1 MPVSGE
7 TTSTPETLPADY
19 QALLAQNKALIQ
31 QNELLQT
38 QVQLLT
44 QELNRLKRLI
54 ATSKRERFIPSVAV
68 SQMHLGLTPD
78 QDATSEVVETE
89 QVTYTRKKTAKK
101 FTPHGRN
108 PIPAHIPRNE
118 IIIEP
123 AEDTTGMKRIGEA
136 VTEEL
141 DYKPGKLYVNRYV
154 RPRYARTSGDGVIIA
169 TLPTRPIEKGIAGP
183 GLLAHLAISKY
194 VDHLPLYRL
203 SKQFQREDINLPSST
218 LGDWIRSACN
228 LLMPLYELKRA
239 LIQQTDYL
247 MVDETSIRVQ
257 DGTKKGI
264 CHKGYFW
271 VYFDPLRRSAFF
283 DYRQTRSRAG
293 PEEML
298 ESFSGY
304 LQTDGY
310 QGYDEFGSRDTIT
323 HAACF
328 AHARRYFTDA
338 LSGDAGRAEWMLL
351 RIQQLYAI
359 ERQAREESP
368 GHQHRLQLRQKKA
381 LPVLAEIN
389 AWLQDN
395 RQKVLPKSDIG
406 KAMAYMLKYWQR
418 LNVYT
423 TDGRLEIDNNLVE
436 NAIRPVALGRK
447 NYLFAGSHDGA
458 MRAAVIYSL
467 VVSAKLHEV
476 EPFAY
481 LKDVIARIADHP
493 HKRLAQLLP
502 QNWKRTF
509 HTDSSNITDS

>member
-1 MPVSGE
+1 MTDSGQIP
-7 TTSTPETLPADY
+7 STYRELLTDY
-19 QALLAQNKALIQ
+19 QALAEQNALQ
-31 QNELLQT
+31 QT
-38 QVQLLT
+38 QIQLLT
-44 QELNRLKRLI
+44 QELTRLKRLI
-54 ATSKRERFIPSVAV
+54 AGSKRERFIPAV
-68 SQMHLGLTPD
+68 EASQLHLGLAG
-78 QDATSEVVETE
+78 QDVISEVVETE
-89 QVTYTRKKTAKK
+89 QLTYTRKKASKK

-108 PIPAHIPRNE
+108 PIPAHIPRKE

-123 AEDTTGMKRIGEA
+123 PEDTTGMKRIGQE

-154 RPRYARTSGDGVIIA
+154 RPKYARTSGDGVVIG
-169 TLPTRPIEKGIAGP
+169 TLPTRPIEKGVAGP

-203 SKQFQREDINLPSST
+203 RKQFLREDVNLPAST
-218 LGDWIRSACN
+218 LGDWIRCTCE
-228 LLMPLYELKRA
+228 LLTPLYVLERA
-239 LIQQTDYL
+239 LIQQSDYL
-247 MVDETSIRVQ
+247 MVDETAIRVQ
-257 DGTKKGI
+257 DSTKKGK
-264 CHKGYFW
+264 CHKGYYW
-271 VYFDPLRRSAFF
+271 VYFDPIRKLAFF
-283 DYRQTRSRAG
+283 DYRETRSRAG

-298 ESFSGY
+298 HDFSGY

-310 QGYDEFGSRDTIT
+310 QGYDEFGTRDSIT
-323 HAACF
+323 HLACF

-338 LSGDAGRAEWMLL
+338 LPGDTQRAEWMLL
-351 RIQQLYAI
+351 RIQKLYAI
-359 ERQAREESP
+359 ERQAREASLS
-368 GHQHRLQLRQKKA
+368 HQHRLQLRQKEA
-381 LPVLAEIN
+381 LPVLAEIK

-395 RQKVLPKSDIG
+395 RQQVLPKSDIG

-458 MRAAVIYSL
+458 LRAAVIYSL
-467 VVSAKLHEV
+467 VITAKLHDV

-481 LKDVIARIADHP
+481 LKDVIARISDHP
-493 HKRLAQLLP
+493 HKQLAQLLP

-509 HTDSSNITDS
+509 YTDTSNITDR